1 MSLRS
6 VFGSRPVIRASTL
19 NTYVNIIET
28 DLRPMWG
35 DEAIRRLTRDDVGDY
50 RARLTDQAAHA

>member
-1 MSLRS
+1 

-19 NTYVNIIET
+19 NTYVNILET